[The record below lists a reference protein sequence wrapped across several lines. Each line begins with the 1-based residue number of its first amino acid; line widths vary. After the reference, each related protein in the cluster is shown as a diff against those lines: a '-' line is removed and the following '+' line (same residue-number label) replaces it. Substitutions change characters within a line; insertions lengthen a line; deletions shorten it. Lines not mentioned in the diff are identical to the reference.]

1 MASISA
7 QKSCAEGAGGGAG
20 VVDLDA
26 PCGPVP
32 SSAFVIVG
40 VASPNAPTRHRL
52 AMIAFSFFILFL
64 LVLSFAAM
72 ELRLW
77 FSGQLSQQELFD
89 KKYRCV
95 RFVISILLLCEAVA
109 FVLSQDVPHRNS
121 ILRRGY

>member
-7 QKSCAEGAGGGAG
+7 QKSCTEGGGGAG

-64 LVLSFAAM
+64 LVRNLPRWNCGFGLAVSF
-72 ELRLW
+72 
-77 FSGQLSQQELFD
+77 QQELFD
-89 KKYRCV
+89 KDYHYV
-95 RFVISILLLCEAVA
+95 RFVIPILLLCEAVT
-109 FVLSQDVPHRNS
+109 FVLCQDVPNRNS
-121 ILRRGY
+121 ILGRGY

>member
-7 QKSCAEGAGGGAG
+7 QKSCAEGAGAGAE

-32 SSAFVIVG
+32 SAFVIVG

-64 LVLSFAAM
+64 LVLNLPRWNCGFGLAVSY
-72 ELRLW
+72 
-77 FSGQLSQQELFD
+77 LSKNSLT
-89 KKYRCV
+89 K
-95 RFVISILLLCEAVA
+95 SIVA
-109 FVLSQDVPHRNS
+109 YVL
-121 ILRRGY
+121 

>member
-7 QKSCAEGAGGGAG
+7 QKSCAEGAGAGAE

-32 SSAFVIVG
+32 SSALVIVG

-64 LVLSFAAM
+64 LFLFAAM

-89 KKYRCV
+89 KEYRCV

-109 FVLSQDVPHRNS
+109 FVLRQDVPNRNS

>member
-7 QKSCAEGAGGGAG
+7 QKSCTEGGGGVG
-20 VVDLDA
+20 VVDFDA

-64 LVLSFAAM
+64 LVRNLPRWNCGFGLAVSF
-72 ELRLW
+72 
-77 FSGQLSQQELFD
+77 QQELFD
-89 KKYRCV
+89 KEYRCV

-109 FVLSQDVPHRNS
+109 FVLRQDVPNRYS
-121 ILRRGY
+121 ILRSGH

>member
-7 QKSCAEGAGGGAG
+7 QKSCTEGGGGVG
-20 VVDLDA
+20 VVDFDA

-89 KKYRCV
+89 KEYRCV

-109 FVLSQDVPHRNS
+109 FVLRQDVPNRNS
-121 ILRRGY
+121 LLRCGY

>member
-7 QKSCAEGAGGGAG
+7 QKSCTEGGGGAG

-64 LVLSFAAM
+64 LVLDLPRWNYGFGLAVGY
-72 ELRLW
+72 L
-77 FSGQLSQQELFD
+77 QQELFD
-89 KKYRCV
+89 KEYRCV

-109 FVLSQDVPHRNS
+109 FVLRQDVPNRNS